1 MEQNA
6 VDARLAELRERHG
19 QDLIE
24 EFTQEFDNLH
34 RELAILRQELCAL
47 AEYRL
52 YRGTT
57 TPEPAWMPETA
68 LIDPCRGLRRDDG
81 FYGLEYTPDGT
92 PFRWTGPSPE
102 FRFDVLVDRTAGA
115 DLRLHALSSIDLE
128 IQGNVTLIADGGKIP
143 VEVVREPPGLVLTAF
158 LPPRAGN
165 GITSLVF
172 AVAAVLVPPGGKD
185 QRPLGIAFAQL
196 SVTARAGRDA
206 EIAAARF
213 AAQ

>member
-1 MEQNA
+1 MDQNA
-6 VDARLAELRERHG
+6 LDARLAEFRERHG
-19 QDLIE
+19 KGLLE

-47 AEYRL
+47 AEYRS
-52 YRGTT
+52 YRG
-57 TPEPAWMPETA
+57 TPEPAWMPESA

-92 PFRWTGPSPE
+92 PFRWTGPTPE
-102 FRFDVLVDRTAGA
+102 FRFDVLVDRAAGA

-128 IQGNVTLIADGGKIP
+128 TQGNMTLIADGEKIP
-143 VEVVREPPGLVLTAF
+143 VEVMREPPGLVLTAF
-158 LPPRAGN
+158 LPPRPGN

-185 QRPLGIAFAQL
+185 LRPLGIAFAQL
-196 SVTARAGRDA
+196 SVTARAARGAD
-206 EIAAARF
+206 IAAAGI
-213 AAQ
+213 AAE